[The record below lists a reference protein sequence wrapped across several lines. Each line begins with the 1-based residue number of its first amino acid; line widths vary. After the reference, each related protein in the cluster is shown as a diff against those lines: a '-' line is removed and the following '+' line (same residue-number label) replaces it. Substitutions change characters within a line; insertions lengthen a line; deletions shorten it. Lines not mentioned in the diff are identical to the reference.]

1 CLRRHADCSIHPR
14 VPPEG
19 AMSRLLALRTA
30 AAALALLPA
39 AALAQSTA
47 AVVVADDGGLEV
59 PAVRAIRA
67 VTAGE
72 LRKRGVVVSEDANAA
87 MRTVTATEARPFQK
101 KPGERFWVVGLP
113 LLLAHG
119 DGGRNT
125 PSGFS
130 LSYFYEAEAF
140 RVGASA
146 VAASRDGSGLGW
158 FGLDAAW
165 LPLDREISPYLG

>member
-1 CLRRHADCSIHPR
+1 
-14 VPPEG
+14 
-19 AMSRLLALRTA
+19 
-30 AAALALLPA
+30 
-39 AALAQSTA
+39 
-47 AVVVADDGGLEV
+47 
-59 PAVRAIRA
+59 
-67 VTAGE
+67 
-72 LRKRGVVVSEDANAA
+72 

-165 LPLDREISPYLG
+165 LPLDREISPYLGAGLGYMAAAQTGGLGGRISAGGGLFPLHRGRLLGGVGAGFPFLYTPPHPAGSAPPARPV